1 MKGNMERYQVV
12 YSVLKTHIQFGI
24 YGFGDVLPSI
34 ENAAA
39 DFFVSVDTMRAAYQ
53 QLQRDGLVTIST
65 NIGTTVVRN
74 YGKEEIEQNIQ
85 MFYAQRKNILIDLSK
100 SLRPLLGHA
109 QWIGFKNI
117 PAEIYGNLRQLEDS
131 HSLPQ
136 TTTFEHVVRAYTAL
150 GNNLLFR
157 LVWQIFM
164 FCENPFFNM
173 RDNPWRTFIIKD
185 FLPRSWDCCIKQD
198 WDCLRELVYASQDSL
213 SLALCRFYDEKI
225 TMPPP
230 EQEVAFQ
237 WNSYNKASQICYSLA
252 MDLLISINNGVY
264 PADTLLPSLNKLS
277 QEKQVSVSTVRRALS
292 LLNGVGATKS
302 AKRIGTRVLPSHEIV
317 KNCDFKNPAV
327 RKRLLDMAQSLQ
339 FLTLSCRDVAEGT
352 IQALTED
359 GLQTCRKR
367 LAALKNSQQYELIGY
382 ATLELLK
389 CFAPYKAIRTVYK
402 ELLQLLFWGYS
413 LKDIWKT
420 DEGRIHYYLS
430 CFEEFDLFLAEKD
443 AAGFS
448 MKLEELM
455 AGEFHF
461 TIEIMI
467 SQGIHEAKKL
477 LVIGI

>member
-198 WDCLRELVYASQDSL
+198 WVCLRELVYASQDSL
-213 SLALCRFYDEKI
+213 SLALMKKSRCLRRNRKSHFSGI
-225 TMPPP
+225 LIIRHPRSAIRWLWICLFQSTM
-230 EQEVAFQ
+230 A
-237 WNSYNKASQICYSLA
+237 CT
-252 MDLLISINNGVY
+252 LLI
-264 PADTLLPSLNKLS
+264 PFFLLSTNCPKRNRS
-277 QEKQVSVSTVRRALS
+277 Q
-292 LLNGVGATKS
+292 
-302 AKRIGTRVLPSHEIV
+302 
-317 KNCDFKNPAV
+317 
-327 RKRLLDMAQSLQ
+327 
-339 FLTLSCRDVAEGT
+339 
-352 IQALTED
+352 
-359 GLQTCRKR
+359 
-367 LAALKNSQQYELIGY
+367 
-382 ATLELLK
+382 
-389 CFAPYKAIRTVYK
+389 
-402 ELLQLLFWGYS
+402 
-413 LKDIWKT
+413 
-420 DEGRIHYYLS
+420 
-430 CFEEFDLFLAEKD
+430 
-443 AAGFS
+443 
-448 MKLEELM
+448 
-455 AGEFHF
+455 
-461 TIEIMI
+461 
-467 SQGIHEAKKL
+467 
-477 LVIGI
+477 